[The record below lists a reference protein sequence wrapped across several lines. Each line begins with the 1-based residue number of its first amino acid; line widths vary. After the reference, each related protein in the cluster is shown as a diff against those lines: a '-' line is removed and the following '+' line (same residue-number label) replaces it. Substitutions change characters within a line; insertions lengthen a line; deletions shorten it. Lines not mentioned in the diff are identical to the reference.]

1 MELTDFEASLVKLQW
16 VWFRLQGIY
25 HFAPKIPLD
34 NQDNKLF
41 SQIVREMI
49 MIQLD
54 NFIVVR
60 KKLLQ
65 NKQFR
70 KLDSFLDLLSKPI
83 MDKEKPIRL
92 LRNNYIAHIQD
103 KKKPFELM
111 VQEIVDKYEVPTSF
125 GDWVFLAGCAGFY
138 SGIVNVNF
146 KDETDK
152 AIAKYESLSPILTN
166 YQKYN
171 MKTYKIALKPVLSQ
185 TLTKLKRNGY
195 KGLGE

>member
-1 MELTDFEASLVKLQW
+1 MGLTDFEASLVKLQW
-16 VWFRLQGIY
+16 VWFRLQCIY

-34 NQDNKLF
+34 TRDNKLF

-60 KKLLQ
+60 RKLLQ
-65 NKQFR
+65 NKEFR
-70 KLDSFLDLLSKPI
+70 KLDSCLDLLSKPI
-83 MDKEKPIRL
+83 MEKEKPIKL

-103 KKKPFELM
+103 KEKPFELM

-138 SGIVNVNF
+138 SGTVNINF

-152 AIAKYESLSPILTN
+152 AIAKYEAQSPLLTN

-171 MKTYKIALKPVLSQ
+171 MQTYKMALKPAILQ
-185 TLTKLKRNGY
+185 TLKKLKKQGY
-195 KGLGE
+195 KALGE